1 MSKIRI
7 YEYAKECGVPSKKV
21 IEFLQARNIEVK
33 SHMKSL
39 EDISNWMT
47 RRSRSS
53 THRDT
58 LHSQRCVHAVRR

>member
-39 EDISNWMT
+39 EDSEVN
-47 RRSRSS
+47 
-53 THRDT
+53 
-58 LHSQRCVHAVRR
+58 LLNKEFK